1 MKKVVIIGGVAAGMS
16 AAAKLQRRDPTIEL
30 TVFEQGR
37 YVSYG
42 ACGLPYF
49 LAGDIPQASQLIAR
63 TEEEFIEDGINLLTK
78 RKVLAVKPASRLVD
92 VLNLNTDHQ
101 EQYAYDQLI
110 MATGAE
116 AIIPPLSGSELSN
129 IRVLRTLDD
138 GIAIKRILQ
147 DPSCRQVIV
156 VGGGYIGVEIAE
168 CLARRGQQI
177 TVIEMEE
184 RILNNFGQGMSELAL
199 ACLKEKG
206 VTIRTGE
213 KVQAFNGQVKVKEV
227 ITDRASYPA
236 DLVIVAV
243 GVKPRSTLAEAAGL
257 KTGVKGA
264 IKVDRY
270 LRTSQPEIY
279 AAGDCAE
286 TYHQL
291 LGCNS
296 YLPLGTVANKQGRLL
311 GENLYSADQKPF
323 SGAAGTSITRVFE
336 LGLARTGLSEEEAI
350 REGYRVDSIFAR
362 VSDRAAY
369 MPGTEPMH
377 VSLIYTLNEGRILG
391 AQVAGRGDVAKRIDI
406 AVLAIMQRMT
416 VQDLSRGDF
425 AYSPPFAPVWDPFLI
440 AARLAQK

>member
-16 AAAKLQRRDPTIEL
+16 AAAKLQRKDPTIEL

-78 RKVLAVKPASRLVD
+78 RKVLAIKPASRLVD
-92 VLNLNTDHQ
+92 VLNLNTDRQ

-116 AIIPPLSGSELSN
+116 AIIPPLSGRELSN

-168 CLARRGQQI
+168 CLARSGKQI

-184 RILNNFGQGMSELAL
+184 RILTNFGQGMSELAL

-227 ITDRASYPA
+227 ITDQASYPA

-243 GVKPRSTLAEAAGL
+243 GVKPRSYLAEATGL
-257 KTGVKGA
+257 ETGVKGA

-291 LGCNS
+291 LGYNS

-311 GENLYSADQKPF
+311 GENLYSAAQKPF
-323 SGAAGTSITRVFE
+323 AGAAGTSITRVFE

-369 MPGTEPMH
+369 MPGIEPMH